1 MSGKEGV
8 DLHQFHTGLRFGLWC
23 LEVLG
28 IIAITFPAF
37 APGSALPDTPH
48 HACVFSFLY
57 LLAVP
62 HGLWDL
68 SILVPQAGIE
78 LTPPAV
84 EAWSLNHRTAR
95 NVPCQVHFR

>member
-1 MSGKEGV
+1 MV
-8 DLHQFHTGLRFGLWC
+8 ILHGGWF
-23 LEVLG
+23 
-28 IIAITFPAF
+28 FPF
-37 APGSALPDTPH
+37 IHDFFFQING
-48 HACVFSFLY
+48 SFLLIY